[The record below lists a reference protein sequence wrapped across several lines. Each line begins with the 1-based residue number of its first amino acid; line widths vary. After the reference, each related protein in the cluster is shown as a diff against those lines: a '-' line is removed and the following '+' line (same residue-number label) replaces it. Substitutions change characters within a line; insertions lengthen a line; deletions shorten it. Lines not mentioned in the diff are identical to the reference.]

1 MKEAGEDVME
11 EASPNYLCAATP
23 PWLGELQHKGKSH
36 CEVWR
41 VQAEAIFCVSSWDT
55 GFQ

>member
-23 PWLGELQHKGKSH
+23 WWPGELFPALAQR
-36 CEVWR
+36 E
-41 VQAEAIFCVSSWDT
+41 EPL
-55 GFQ
+55 